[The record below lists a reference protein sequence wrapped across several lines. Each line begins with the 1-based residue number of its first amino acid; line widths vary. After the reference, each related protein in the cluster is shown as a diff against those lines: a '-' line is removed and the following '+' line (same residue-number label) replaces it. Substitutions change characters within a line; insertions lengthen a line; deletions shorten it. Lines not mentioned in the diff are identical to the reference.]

1 MKHISIMPVFKEV
14 CRPRDIAPNLFA
26 GFMAGL
32 MTLIAGISYAALIFS
47 GSLTPYLNLGIAS
60 AMVSSVIIGFTVACR
75 SSSPFIIA
83 GPDANISAII
93 ALMVASIAARMSNAG
108 SGPLYATL
116 WAVLALST
124 ALTGVALY
132 LLGRFSMGRWI
143 RFIPY
148 PVIGGFLAGTGWL
161 LVSGSFKVMA
171 NISLTARN
179 LAELVDPQK
188 AAHWLPGAGLAL
200 ALIVALRFWKHYLI
214 MPAVLLASIGCVHG
228 VLIAAGMAPPQA
240 AAEGWLLMPL
250 PENLLGH
257 SLEALS
263 ISQINWHLLLVE
275 SPDVLALMAVAAIV
289 ILLNAASIEIVSR
302 TDIDLDGE
310 LKSNGLANVCAAP
323 FGGLVGCIA
332 LSRSL
337 LNFKAGATSR
347 ISGMSAALL
356 CAGVL
361 LAGTS
366 FLTYFP
372 RPVLGGLLLY
382 LGLSLLIEWV
392 YDGWWR
398 LSRFDYALVIAII
411 VIIAVFGF
419 LPGVGVGIVAATIL
433 FAFNYSR
440 INVVKTELSG
450 VVFHSNVQRSF
461 GEQKFLK
468 ERGEQIAILRLQGF
482 IFFGTAYSLLVHAH
496 GLVRGEVRMPA
507 RYLILDFRFVS
518 GIDSSSVLIFS
529 KMRQFAEES
538 GVSLIFVHLQPGV
551 RAMLQEGGCIPAAG
565 GPLCRYTSVF
575 SDMDYAMEWCEQQML
590 AEAHLECPAAPCPM
604 KEQLAKFLPN
614 RAMIDR
620 LMGYL
625 ERIEES
631 AGFRLFARGTKAE
644 YLYFIETGTVT
655 AYLDPGDGT
664 RKRLRTMGSG
674 TVVGEIGLYL
684 GVPRS
689 ASVYTDGPA
698 VLYRL
703 MADDLARMEVL
714 DAELASAFHRFIVR
728 LVASRLMLANENLL
742 MRV

>member
-1 MKHISIMPVFKEV
+1 MKPISMMPAFKEV

-60 AMVSSVIIGFTVACR
+60 ALMSSVIIGFTVACR

-83 GPDANISAII
+83 GPDANISAIV
-93 ALMVASIAARMSNAG
+93 ALMAAAIAAQMNGAER
-108 SGPLYATL
+108 GPLYATL
-116 WAVLALST
+116 WAALALST
-124 ALTGVALY
+124 VLTGVALY

-148 PVIGGFLAGTGWL
+148 PVIEGFLAGTGWV
-161 LVSGSFKVMA
+161 LVSGAFNVMA
-171 NISLTARN
+171 GVSLTAGNVAGLLRP
-179 LAELVDPQK
+179 EQ
-188 AAHWLPGAGLAL
+188 AAHWLPGAAL
-200 ALIVALRFWKHYLI
+200 ALVLTVVLRFWKHYLI
-214 MPAVLLASIGCVHG
+214 MPAMLLASIACVHG
-228 VLIAAGMAPPQA
+228 ILISAGIAPAQA
-240 AAEGWLLMPL
+240 AAEGWLLTAL
-250 PENLLGH
+250 PSNLVGH
-257 SLEALS
+257 SLQELS
-263 ISQINWHLLLVE
+263 ISRINWHLLLVQ

-289 ILLNAASIEIVSR
+289 ILLNAASIEIASR
-302 TDIDLDGE
+302 TDIDLDAE
-310 LKSNGLANVCAAP
+310 LKSNGLANLFAAP

-347 ISGMSAALL
+347 ISGMAAALL

-361 LAGTS
+361 LAGGP
-366 FLTYFP
+366 FLAFFP

-440 INVVKTELSG
+440 INVVTAELSG
-450 VVFHSNVQRSF
+450 TVLHSNVQRSYR
-461 GEQKFLK
+461 EEKLLK
-468 ERGEQIAILRLQGF
+468 EQGDQIAILRLQGF
-482 IFFGTAYSLLVHAH
+482 IFFGTAYNLLVHVH
-496 GLVRGEVRMPA
+496 GLVRAEGRMTT
-507 RYLILDFRFVS
+507 RYLMLDFRFVS

-529 KMRQFAEES
+529 KMRQFAEENDAC
-538 GVSLIFVHLQPGV
+538 LIFVHLQPGV
-551 RAMLQEGGCIPAAG
+551 RAMLQEGECIPATDGAAC
-565 GPLCRYTSVF
+565 PHCSVF
-575 SDMDYAMEWCEQQML
+575 ADMDYAIEWCEEQML
-590 AEAHLECPAAPCPM
+590 AAAQIACSGASCSLKEHLADLFPAP
-604 KEQLAKFLPN
+604 
-614 RAMIDR
+614 AMIDR
-620 LMGYL
+620 LMQYL
-625 ERIEES
+625 ERIEEP
-631 AGFRLFARGTKAE
+631 AGFRLFVRGTTARN
-644 YLYFIETGTVT
+644 LYFIESGTVT
-655 AYLDPGDGT
+655 AYLELDDGT
-664 RKRLRTMGSG
+664 RKRLRTMGAG

-689 ASVYTDGPA
+689 ASVYTDGPG

-703 MADDLARMEVL
+703 GADALARMESQ
-714 DAELASAFHRFIVR
+714 DSELASAFHRFIVQ
-728 LVASRLMLANENLL
+728 LVASRLMHANEELQML
-742 MRV
+742 S